1 VTKRGKMV
9 EEAED
14 GLTLSMKKSKLF
26 VTVLVPSKRPPSL
39 HLNVLEFCF
48 NTIICW
54 RTSSSSISRKVPSL
68 AASMLV

>member
-1 VTKRGKMV
+1 
-9 EEAED
+9 
-14 GLTLSMKKSKLF
+14 MKKSKLF